1 MASVRTINVSGK
13 RYLQA
18 VEYVTVGG
26 KRKTKILK
34 SFGPDNLA
42 NRLKAEQFA
51 STYNTFKS
59 VAQREA
65 KQANVNSNDLLK
77 GALVIFGIILGAK
90 IIAEIIDALTN
101 PDD

>member
-1 MASVRTINVSGK
+1 MASVRTINVGGK

-42 NRLKAEQFA
+42 NRLTAEKFV
-51 STYNTFKS
+51 SSYNTFRS
-59 VAQREA
+59 FAQRESQ
-65 KQANVNSNDLLK
+65 KANANLEDLVK
-77 GALVIFGIILGAK
+77 VGLVIFGLILGAK
-90 IIAEIIDALTN
+90 LISDIIDALTN
-101 PDD
+101 PDG

>member
-1 MASVRTINVSGK
+1 MASVRTINVGGK
-13 RYLQA
+13 RYLQV

-51 STYNTFKS
+51 NSYDTFKS

-65 KQANVNSNDLLK
+65 QQDANLNDLVK
-77 GALVIFGIILGAK
+77 AGLVIFGLILGAK
-90 IIAEIIDALTN
+90 LISEIIDALTN